1 MNFKKCH
8 LTAPFKKGGGLLQK
22 IINEFESSFC
32 GALSKKKKHMGNI
45 NPRKPHHGVH
55 EGGKTPA
62 DFEPGES
69 RALLAK
75 SSANH
80 AKRFDSQS
88 TLGLG
93 ALRMLHPT
101 PRVTA
106 EGSRSEKKNNHSP
119 ACSH

>member
-1 MNFKKCH
+1 MWGTF
-8 LTAPFKKGGGLLQK
+8 
-22 IINEFESSFC
+22 
-32 GALSKKKKHMGNI
+32 KKKKSTWEI
-45 NPRKPHHGVH
+45 SILESPHGVH